1 MNAKTL
7 AHMRRTPGVG
17 ESQSA
22 EYCTR
27 TCVCHREQRGLT
39 PQAGSAL
46 EVLLPVLLP
55 ALLEGR
61 LHVLVLGPCRRGGA
75 ERLRLLPDSE
85 VAAVLLM
92 ELAGCCRPV
101 TAKRRWL
108 HGGLLGLKAH
118 RHVPET
124 APCGRM
130 RLLCAC

>member
-1 MNAKTL
+1 MNVKSTCA
-7 AHMRRTPGVG
+7 G

-27 TCVCHREQRGLT
+27 TFHVCHREQRGLT
-39 PQAGSAL
+39 PQAGGAL

-75 ERLRLLPDSE
+75 ERLRPLPDSE

-118 RHVPET
+118 GHVPET